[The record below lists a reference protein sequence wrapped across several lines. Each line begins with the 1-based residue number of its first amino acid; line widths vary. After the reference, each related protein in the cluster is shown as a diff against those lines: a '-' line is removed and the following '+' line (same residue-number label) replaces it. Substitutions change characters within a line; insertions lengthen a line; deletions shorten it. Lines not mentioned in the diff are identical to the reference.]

1 MMETSVV
8 TFVLLYKSLRYYYS
22 NKVKVDKVVIIV
34 VCVFQF
40 DVADPDLSSQCKD
53 LYYKLIVHREN
64 VENNSNNYCSVAMLL
79 RNRHLQ
85 NSSSPTAGSR
95 YQAAGKV

>member
-1 MMETSVV
+1 MV

-40 DVADPDLSSQCKD
+40 DVADPDLSSQCRD
-53 LYYKLIVHREN
+53 LYYKLIVYREN
-64 VENNSNNYCSVAMLL
+64 VENNSNKYLPEEKSLL
-79 RNRHLQ
+79 GDIPED
-85 NSSSPTAGSR
+85 SSGPTRRS
-95 YQAAGKV
+95 Y